1 MVTSEE
7 RMKVL
12 KMIEEGAISVGD
24 GSKLLAALEGQQPGT
39 SRTRRVGGPRDPR
52 MLRVRVDDTIGGRMK
67 VNVVLPLALVDAGLN
82 IASNFIGGLAEEN
95 TLALSEAIRSGET
108 GMVIDVLD
116 ETDGEHVQVFIE

>member
-12 KMIEEGAISVGD
+12 KMIEEDAISVGD
-24 GSKLLAALEGQQPGT
+24 GAKLLAALEGQQTGK
-39 SRTRRVGGPRDPR
+39 SRARGAGGPRDPR
-52 MLRVRVDDTIGGRMK
+52 MLRVRVDDTLGGKMK
-67 VNVVLPLALVDAGLN
+67 VNVVLPMALVDAGLS
-82 IASNFIGGLAEEN
+82 IASNFIEGLAEEH

-108 GMVIDVLD
+108 GMVIDVQD